1 MIPPELWQHIA
12 DYLPNT
18 DVITVSQLNH
28 ANRSYIS
35 LKRIVRPQNLKKAIQ
50 LPLLSNVEEL
60 DASNDYTFDSLC
72 LVNLP
77 HLIHL
82 NISYNRLID
91 TVLLPNLLYLSV
103 RGFGPFQP
111 RVTSEGLNKLTKLI
125 EIDITDNISIRKL
138 DMLDS
143 LRVVKVG
150 MFTPIVTVK
159 NGVAMVR
166 T

>member
-1 MIPPELWQHIA
+1 MIVPEIWQHIA
-12 DYLPNT
+12 DYLFNA
-18 DVITVSQLNH
+18 DVITVSQLNRV
-28 ANRSYIS
+28 NRSYIS
-35 LKRIVRPQNLKKAIQ
+35 LRRIVRPHNLKKAVQ
-50 LPLLSNVEEL
+50 LPLLRNVEEL
-60 DASNDYTFDSLC
+60 DASNDYMFDPLC
-72 LVNLP
+72 LVDLP
-77 HLIHL
+77 RLIRL
-82 NISYNRLID
+82 NISYNRCID
-91 TVLLPNLLYLSV
+91 VVPLPNLLYLSV

-125 EIDITDNISIRKL
+125 EIDIVDNVYIRKL

-159 NGVAMVR
+159 DGVTIVR